1 MEANLRLKMG
11 SERMLAADEV
21 IVAVNPQIDGAV
33 AKIMGLDKAIRCGNE
48 SKEPVYDFRGL
59 LIL

>member
-1 MEANLRLKMG
+1 MG